1 MYAIEKNPYPLQTIK
16 KRIKENK
23 WERFV
28 KIVHTDVKDY
38 EMTEPAD
45 IFLSELLGA
54 FGDN

>member
-1 MYAIEKNPYPLQTIK
+1 MAVK